1 MISET
6 FTPIE
11 PTLGDNAGWT
21 DIRPLGSHVFRATR
35 SGKYFILKTARDT
48 STEALALLKREY
60 DLGCRL
66 LHPYLVSTLGYEADS
81 PVGPAIVMEYV
92 EGTTLREALT
102 EKLSRK
108 QREQIFGQ
116 LLEAVAAIHRA
127 GVIHN
132 DLKPENI
139 LLTAVDGNV
148 KLLDFGLSETP
159 AHFMTR
165 SLGGTRSYASPELR
179 AGKAVDARSDI
190 WSLGVLLQELFGRR
204 YGHIARKCRHEEPA
218 KRYPDIAALRRAWDH
233 RKRMV
238 HILLSS
244 LVLVL
249 LFGGIGFAWARIDR
263 TARGIAEEK
272 NAVEDR
278 YSEVQAALDGYY
290 FSALDTL
297 DQLPYQDF
305 GAMVV
310 ANFAM
315 NAFKYR
321 AAMQEWP
328 LEPSILSELSAR
340 AQALSEQR
348 YMELLQY
355 QQAMPSVSSL
365 PEAEQMAI
373 YTEMS
378 SDAWYYK
385 KVLERTHQ

>member
-11 PTLGDNAGWT
+11 PTLGDNAEWT
-21 DIRPLGSHVFRATR
+21 DIQPLGSHVFRATR
-35 SGKYFILKTARDT
+35 RGKYFILKTARDT

-66 LHPYLVSTLGYEADS
+66 QHPYLVSTLSYEADS

-92 EGTTLREALT
+92 EGRTLREALA
-102 EKLSRK
+102 EKLSWK
-108 QREQIFGQ
+108 QRERFFGQ
-116 LLEAVAAIHRA
+116 LLEAVAAIHRV
-127 GVIHN
+127 GIIHN

-148 KLLDFGLSETP
+148 KLLDFGLAETP
-159 AHFMTR
+159 AHFLTR
-165 SLGGTRSYASPELR
+165 SLGGTKDYASPELL
-179 AGKAVDARSDI
+179 AGETVDARSDI
-190 WSLGVLLQELFGRR
+190 WSLGIILKELFGHR
-204 YGHIARKCRHEEPA
+204 YSGIARKCCKKDPVQ
-218 KRYPDIAALRRAWDH
+218 RYPDLSALRRAWDR
-233 RKRMV
+233 RKWKVR
-238 HILLSS
+238 ILLAS
-244 LVLVL
+244 LVLMI

-263 TARGIAEEK
+263 TARGIVEEK

-278 YSEVQAALDGYY
+278 YSEVQDALDGYY

-328 LEPSILSELSAR
+328 LEPGILSELSAR